1 MKQIVAIIGN
11 ANIEND
17 IEKQKISFELGKLII
32 DNGYTLATGGLGG
45 VMEYASKGAKS
56 SKKYTENSIIGVLP
70 DYNSEN
76 ANKYIDIAIPTG
88 FGLAR
93 NLMLISMSNAIIA
106 VGGGSGTLNEIS
118 ASWQMNKLIIGL
130 QVEGWSKKLCGKSL
144 DERRNDIIFCAKNA
158 QEAINLLNSKI
169 SYYQIRKFTGINKPR
184 IKKDKAEKIIKSH
197 FAINNALDFLGK
209 GSEGFVFTDK
219 QNIYK
224 IIDNSEQPLE
234 LYWTLLSL
242 SETLQNETEIAA
254 FPKFEVSYFEKNVL
268 IKYKYEVTKD
278 FVGNS
283 NIHIDKFIN
292 LLKQFRKIKWTLT
305 DFKPQNLR
313 LTEKGDLFV
322 IDIGKSFLPLSD
334 YLFKSMCRRA
344 FVSYKLQGKISNP
357 QDFKKYLSP
366 VNEIPDFSLL
376 TEFGFVESELIQEFE
391 SFYNEI
397 ITVGKKD
404 VLNPII
410 KDIFQNHLKINSV
423 FDYGSGYGDMSKLL
437 KEINLSVTAYEPDD
451 KVVNKYK
458 KKYYNNIDILNYTET
473 KKIINDNIKFDS
485 VLCSLV
491 LCHPLAES
499 KKERLKIINQ
509 IMQDITAL
517 SNKYVVMVVCNPLY
531 TYQTCSTLQK
541 RILPDKFEYKNETK
555 FIKKIYSSGRERFD
569 IHRPLSF
576 YENLFEKYNLDI
588 KEIIQTK
595 DEKKTSGIV
604 NSDFMVFILQK
615 GKKNE

>member
-1 MKQIVAIIGN
+1 MKQIIAVIGN

-17 IEKQKISFELGKLII
+17 IEKQKISFDLGKLII
-32 DNGYTLATGGLGG
+32 DNGFILATGGFGG
-45 VMEYASKGAKS
+45 VMEYASKGARKS
-56 SKKYTENSIIGVLP
+56 ENYTENSIIGVLP
-70 DYNSEN
+70 DYNSDN

-93 NLMLISMSNAIIA
+93 NLMLISMSNAVIA

-130 QVEGWSKKLCGKSL
+130 QVNGWSEKLCGKAL
-144 DERRNDIIFCAKNA
+144 DERRNDIIFCAKDA
-158 QEAINLLNSKI
+158 QEAIELLNSKI
-169 SYYQIRKFTGINKPR
+169 TYYQIRKFTGINKPR
-184 IKKDKAEKIIKSH
+184 IKKEKAEKVIKSH
-197 FAINNALDFLGK
+197 FELKNELEFLGK
-209 GSEGFVFTDK
+209 GSEGFVFTD
-219 QNIYK
+219 NNNVYK
-224 IIDNSEQPLE
+224 IIDNSQQPKE

-242 SETLQNETEIAA
+242 SETLQNETETIA
-254 FPKFEVSYFEKNVL
+254 FPKFEVSYLEKNIL
-268 IKYKYEVTKD
+268 IKYKYEVTNEFIK
-278 FVGNS
+278 NT

-292 LLKQFRKIKWTLT
+292 ILKQFYRIKWTLT

-322 IDIGKSFLPLSD
+322 IDIGKSFLPVSD

-344 FVSYKLQGKISNP
+344 FVSYKLQSKLSNP

-366 VNEIPDFSLL
+366 VNEIADFSLM
-376 TEFGFVESELIQEFE
+376 TEFGFVESELIQEFD
-391 SFYNEI
+391 SFFNEI

-410 KDIFQNHLKINSV
+410 RDVFQNHLKVKSV
-423 FDYGSGYGDMSKLL
+423 FDYGSGYGDMSMLL
-437 KEINLSVTAYEPDD
+437 KNEGLSVTAYEPDK
-451 KVVNKYK
+451 KVVEKYK
-458 KKYYNNIDILNYTET
+458 KKYYQNIDILNYTET
-473 KKIINDNIKFDS
+473 ERLIAKNTQFDS
-485 VLCSLV
+485 VLCSLI

-499 KKERLKIINQ
+499 KQERLNIINQ
-509 IMQDITAL
+509 IMTDITAL

-541 RILPDKFEYKNETK
+541 RILPDNFNYKNETK

-576 YENLFEKYNLDI
+576 YETLFEKYNLDV

-595 DEKKTSGIV
+595 DGKKTDGIK
-604 NSDFMVFILQK
+604 NSDFMIFILEK
-615 GKKNE
+615 GKTE

>member
-1 MKQIVAIIGN
+1 MV
-11 ANIEND
+11 
-17 IEKQKISFELGKLII
+17 
-32 DNGYTLATGGLGG
+32 
-45 VMEYASKGAKS
+45 
-56 SKKYTENSIIGVLP
+56 
-70 DYNSEN
+70 
-76 ANKYIDIAIPTG
+76 
-88 FGLAR
+88 
-93 NLMLISMSNAIIA
+93 
-106 VGGGSGTLNEIS
+106 
-118 ASWQMNKLIIGL
+118 
-130 QVEGWSKKLCGKSL
+130 
-144 DERRNDIIFCAKNA
+144 
-158 QEAINLLNSKI
+158 
-169 SYYQIRKFTGINKPR
+169 
-184 IKKDKAEKIIKSH
+184 
-197 FAINNALDFLGK
+197 
-209 GSEGFVFTDK
+209 
-219 QNIYK
+219 
-224 IIDNSEQPLE
+224 
-234 LYWTLLSL
+234 
-242 SETLQNETEIAA
+242 
-254 FPKFEVSYFEKNVL
+254 
-268 IKYKYEVTKD
+268 
-278 FVGNS
+278 
-283 NIHIDKFIN
+283 
-292 LLKQFRKIKWTLT
+292 
-305 DFKPQNLR
+305 
-313 LTEKGDLFV
+313 
-322 IDIGKSFLPLSD
+322 
-334 YLFKSMCRRA
+334 
-344 FVSYKLQGKISNP
+344 
-357 QDFKKYLSP
+357 
-366 VNEIPDFSLL
+366 
-376 TEFGFVESELIQEFE
+376 
-391 SFYNEI
+391 
-397 ITVGKKD
+397 
-404 VLNPII
+404 
-410 KDIFQNHLKINSV
+410 
-423 FDYGSGYGDMSKLL
+423 L